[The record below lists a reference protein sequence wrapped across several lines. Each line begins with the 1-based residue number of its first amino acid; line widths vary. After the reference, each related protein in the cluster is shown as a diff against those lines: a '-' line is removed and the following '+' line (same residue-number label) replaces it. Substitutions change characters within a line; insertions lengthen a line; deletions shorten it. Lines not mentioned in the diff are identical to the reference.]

1 MPSWCPGEYKSL
13 IQRCWAADPLQR
25 PSISELI
32 EELKALRPEKASPGE
47 EPLEDAAKTVNV
59 TVTVDAA
66 AGESCKPGQHEDAES
81 AGAQAAEEELE
92 GFGDELLSFFEEVRN
107 SSTEMPAISPNVV
120 AMRKSSRSRSCLAA
134 TLDVTDDDEEEE
146 QEELLARESTV
157 NLVDV
162 LPVSKKTTAAP
173 EDEGM
178 AAKESK
184 KEHKKKKKAE
194 KKSKKASE
202 TKEERKARKAK
213 KKEKKDKLRKPGHA
227 KGATAVAA
235 ESRKG
240 EYPSDAPAATVSS
253 QAGDPPGALGGKQKA
268 TAAQPSARVRALEE
282 KALALADT
290 ARRLQEEALELERIA
305 LEEMENEQLEQEQGQ
320 GHQADAAQESASE
333 ELPDLEAV

>member
-13 IQRCWAADPLQR
+13 IQRCWAADPLER

-32 EELKALRPEKASPGE
+32 AELKALRPEKASPDE
-47 EPLEDAAKTVNV
+47 EPLADPAEAANITA
-59 TVTVDAA
+59 TVDAA
-66 AGESCKPGQHEDAES
+66 AGESCTPGQREDA
-81 AGAQAAEEELE
+81 ARAQAAEEERE

-107 SSTEMPAISPNVV
+107 SSTEMPAISPKV
-120 AMRKSSRSRSCLAA
+120 AVKRKSSRSRSCLAA

-146 QEELLARESTV
+146 ELLARESTV
-157 NLVDV
+157 TLDDV
-162 LPVSKKTTAAP
+162 LLVSKKTTAAP

-178 AAKESK
+178 TAKESK
-184 KEHKKKKKAE
+184 KDKKKKKAE
-194 KKSKKASE
+194 KKAKKANE

-227 KGATAVAA
+227 KGTAVAA

-240 EYPSDAPAATVSS
+240 EDPSVAPAATVSS

-282 KALALADT
+282 KALALAET
-290 ARRLQEEALELERIA
+290 ARHLQEEALELERIA

-320 GHQADAAQESASE
+320 GHQADAAKESASENSE